1 MAKQLLR
8 GFSVNREVLV
18 ENLKQ
23 QSLVSQR
30 IVYNYMTV
38 GQSANLHEFQI
49 QRELLL
55 SCNGA
60 HAKYVAA
67 LENEKKVHVKMRRQK
82 KEVFQKKSPKSKE
95 RNWMLSN
102 AFCHLK
108 LSLKNIVYK
117 PKRNKI

>member
-1 MAKQLLR
+1 MKDDWLDACTGLYFHNNKKLVAMWNICKILFSLSHGRAAVER

-38 GQSANLHEFQI
+38 GHSANLHEFQI

-55 SCNGA
+55 SCKGA
-60 HAKYVAA
+60 HAKYAVASG
-67 LENEKKVHVKMRRQK
+67 NEKKVHVKMRRPK
-82 KEVFQKKSPKSKE
+82 KKSDS
-95 RNWMLSN
+95 R
-102 AFCHLK
+102 
-108 LSLKNIVYK
+108 
-117 PKRNKI
+117 